1 MSGPVAILGAG
12 GFVGARMLEMRVLG
26 GRPDVLPVV
35 RAFRNV
41 ARNSYLGVRHRLGD
55 ASRIESLTAAF
66 VGCETV
72 VNLTMG
78 EAGEILRNTQTI
90 HAACVASGVRLLVH
104 LSSAVVYGQAERPG
118 IPDDA
123 PPDLG
128 HWMPYA
134 REKGRAE
141 EFLRSRLDGPVRVV
155 VLRPGLVWGPKSP
168 WVWEPAA
175 ALLAG
180 RAYLVGDG
188 SGLCNLIYVDNLV
201 RSIEAVIDRTPA
213 IPGFYHVA
221 DDQAVTWGDYYA
233 ALAAGLGIDMATVT
247 RVAADRY
254 RTTLTDR
261 LDAIKSSPAYRR
273 LKDRLPEETRTML
286 KFWLKRLRGGD
297 RAALPGAPATPVV
310 TRDIWNLQTTR
321 YRLPTARFTDAFGH
335 QNLDSFASGMEKS
348 LRWLAFAGVGEAAAG
363 DGEAAGE
370 RLVAEDTH
378 AGHC

>member
-26 GRPDVLPVV
+26 GRTGVVPVV

-41 ARNSYLGVRHRLGD
+41 ARNSFLGVPHRLGD
-55 ASRIESLTAAF
+55 ASRLESLTAAF
-66 VGCETV
+66 AGCEAV

-78 EAGEILRNTQTI
+78 EAGAILRNTETI
-90 HAACVASGVRLLVH
+90 HAACVASGVRRLVH

-123 PPDLG
+123 SPDLG

-141 EFLRSRLDGPVRVV
+141 EFLRSRLDGPVQVV

-168 WVWEPAA
+168 WVWEPAS

-188 SGLCNLIYVDNLV
+188 RGLCNLMYVDNLV
-201 RSIEAVIDRTPA
+201 RSIEAVIHGAPA
-213 IPGFYHVA
+213 APGFYHVA
-221 DDQAVTWGDYYA
+221 DDQDVAWRDYYA
-233 ALAAGLGIDMATVT
+233 ALAAGLGVDMATVT

-254 RTTLTDR
+254 RTTLADR
-261 LDAIKSSPAYRR
+261 LDAVKASRGYRR
-273 LKDRLPEETRTML
+273 LKDRLPEQTRQTL
-286 KFWLKRLRGGD
+286 KFWLERLAGRDRPGGG
-297 RAALPGAPATPVV
+297 AAPAAPVV
-310 TRDIWNLQTTR
+310 TRDIWHLQTTR
-321 YRLPTARFTDAFGH
+321 SRLPTARFRDTFGH

-348 LRWLAFAGVGEAAAG
+348 LRWLAFAGVGEAGAG
-363 DGEAAGE
+363 DREAAGE
-370 RLVAEDTH
+370 RLAADAH
-378 AGHC
+378 ASHR